1 VEGNSRPSIP
11 WTTTWCCQSEKFFNF
26 DHYFFY
32 FFFFFFVLQ
41 SDLSSFF
48 LFFFF
53 WYFFQELCGVSKD
66 AHEKLQL
73 SVLAGEVSVYKRDR
87 NLQIPE
93 SFDSETNWPH
103 CAKVIGDIRDQSAC
117 GCCWAFGA
125 AEAASDRL
133 CIYSN
138 GTVAV
143 PLSAQETCFCASQD
157 GCSGGDLNTPW
168 SYISDAGLSVGGQ
181 NNHTGPFSD
190 LGTCTPF
197 SLPHCF
203 HHGPSNTSPYPAEGT
218 PGCPNIAQGQSPQC
232 PTTCTNNNAKAPYS
246 NFKTGRYGFQ
256 GSVRNFSLLWTIL
269 FILLTC
275 I

>member
-1 VEGNSRPSIP
+1 M
-11 WTTTWCCQSEKFFNF
+11 
-26 DHYFFY
+26 
-32 FFFFFFVLQ
+32 
-41 SDLSSFF
+41 
-48 LFFFF
+48 
-53 WYFFQELCGVSKD
+53 SKD

-73 SVLAGEVSVYKRDR
+73 SVLAGEVSVYKRDQ

-232 PTTCTNNNAKAPYS
+232 PTDCTNDNAKAPYS

-269 FILLTC
+269 FLLLTY